1 MGSEHAAA
9 TPAGDRRLTGML
21 LVAMS
26 SVIFSTGGL
35 IVRSLE
41 NQDPWTT
48 LFWRSLAAMAFLLGF
63 MLIRDGARGTVE
75 LFRRMGYPGVLVGF
89 FLASSSIA
97 FLIALSLTTV
107 ARTLVMLSAGP
118 LVAAVLARIFLGE
131 VIRPRTLATI
141 AAVIVGITVMVWTQ
155 LGGEG
160 SLLGDFFAFLIA
172 LSYASAIVVT
182 RRYPHIR
189 MTPAAFTGTVFGFL
203 ASLPLA
209 APLSVGAHDF
219 GLLMLFGAG
228 QLGVGLVLFTTGARM
243 IPAAVSGLFSMIETI
258 LGPIWVWLAFGER
271 PAATTLIGGA
281 IVVTSVA
288 ANTILDSRSASAKV
302 PTP

>member
-9 TPAGDRRLTGML
+9 TPAGDRRLIGML

-141 AAVIVGITVMVWTQ
+141 AAVICGITVLVWTQ
-155 LGGEG
+155 LGGAG
-160 SLLGDFFAFLIA
+160 GPLADIFAFLSFFSSSCWPS
-172 LSYASAIVVT
+172 LS
-182 RRYPHIR
+182 RRKSL
-189 MTPAAFTGTVFGFL
+189 TPAAI
-203 ASLPLA
+203 
-209 APLSVGAHDF
+209 
-219 GLLMLFGAG
+219 
-228 QLGVGLVLFTTGARM
+228 R
-243 IPAAVSGLFSMIETI
+243 
-258 LGPIWVWLAFGER
+258 
-271 PAATTLIGGA
+271 
-281 IVVTSVA
+281 TSA
-288 ANTILDSRSASAKV
+288 
-302 PTP
+302 